1 MEIFLFI
8 LSFISGGVVLTV
20 AYNAYITTTIRK
32 RYNNLL
38 EFQKDLEQVQRDQ
51 FAQTDKIIKDMTNH
65 VNSIKLEMQ
74 NDNYSSLSELTN
86 DIDNLKGGIG
96 AIRNDIE
103 SDRKINEEEFRKVK
117 NKIQST
123 VGKIQDQLNDKTMI
137 GRY

>member
-1 MEIFLFI
+1 MDIFLFI

>member
-86 DIDNLKGGIG
+86 DIDNLKGSIG

-103 SDRKINEEEFRKVK
+103 SDSKINEEEFRKVK

-137 GRY
+137 GSY

>member
-1 MEIFLFI
+1 M
-8 LSFISGGVVLTV
+8 
-20 AYNAYITTTIRK
+20 
-32 RYNNLL
+32 YNNLL

>member
-51 FAQTDKIIKDMTNH
+51 FAQTDKIIKDMTSH

-74 NDNYSSLSELTN
+74 NDNYSSLSELTS
-86 DIDNLKGGIG
+86 DINNLKGSVG

-103 SDRKINEEEFRKVK
+103 GDRKINEDEFRKVRS
-117 NKIQST
+117 KIQST

>member
-1 MEIFLFI
+1 MELFIYI

-103 SDRKINEEEFRKVK
+103 SDRKINEDEFRKVK

>member
-103 SDRKINEEEFRKVK
+103 SDRKINEDEFRKVRS
-117 NKIQST
+117 KIQST

>member
-65 VNSIKLEMQ
+65 FNSIKLEKQ

-103 SDRKINEEEFRKVK
+103 SDRKINEDEFRKVK
-117 NKIQST
+117 YKIQST

>member
-1 MEIFLFI
+1 MELFIYI

-20 AYNAYITTTIRK
+20 AYNAYITTTIRV
-32 RYNNLL
+32 RYNSLL
-38 EFQKDLEQVQRDQ
+38 ELQKDLEQVQRDQ

-86 DIDNLKGGIG
+86 DIDNLKGSIG

-103 SDRKINEEEFRKVK
+103 SDRKINEDEFRKVRS
-117 NKIQST
+117 KIQST

>member
-20 AYNAYITTTIRK
+20 AYNAYITTTIRF
-32 RYNNLL
+32 RYNSLL
-38 EFQKDLEQVQRDQ
+38 ELQKDLEQVQRDQ

-65 VNSIKLEMQ
+65 FNSIKLEMQ

-86 DIDNLKGGIG
+86 DIDNLKGSIG

-103 SDRKINEEEFRKVK
+103 SDRKINEDEFRKVRS
-117 NKIQST
+117 KIQST

>member
-1 MEIFLFI
+1 MELFIYI

-20 AYNAYITTTIRK
+20 AYNAYITTTIRR

>member
-1 MEIFLFI
+1 MELFIYI

-20 AYNAYITTTIRK
+20 AYNAYITTTIRF
-32 RYNNLL
+32 RYNSLL
-38 EFQKDLEQVQRDQ
+38 ELQKDLEQVQRDQ

-65 VNSIKLEMQ
+65 FNSIKLEMQ

-86 DIDNLKGGIG
+86 DIDNLKGSIG

-103 SDRKINEEEFRKVK
+103 SDRKINEDEFRKVRS
-117 NKIQST
+117 KIQST

>member
-1 MEIFLFI
+1 MELFIYI

-20 AYNAYITTTIRK
+20 AYNAYITTTIRF
-32 RYNNLL
+32 RYNSLL
-38 EFQKDLEQVQRDQ
+38 ELQKDLEQVQRDQ

-65 VNSIKLEMQ
+65 FNSIKLEMQ
-74 NDNYSSLSELTN
+74 NDNYSSLSELNN
-86 DIDNLKGGIG
+86 DIDNLKGSIG

-103 SDRKINEEEFRKVK
+103 SDRKINEDEFRKVRS
-117 NKIQST
+117 KIQST

>member
-96 AIRNDIE
+96 AI
-103 SDRKINEEEFRKVK
+103 
-117 NKIQST
+117 
-123 VGKIQDQLNDKTMI
+123 GMI
-137 GRY
+137 

>member
-86 DIDNLKGGIG
+86 DIDNLKGSIG

>member
-137 GRY
+137 SRY

>member
-20 AYNAYITTTIRK
+20 AYNAYITTTISK

>member
-1 MEIFLFI
+1 
-8 LSFISGGVVLTV
+8 
-20 AYNAYITTTIRK
+20 
-32 RYNNLL
+32 
-38 EFQKDLEQVQRDQ
+38 
-51 FAQTDKIIKDMTNH
+51 MTNH

-86 DIDNLKGGIG
+86 DIDNLKGSIG

>member
-20 AYNAYITTTIRK
+20 TYNAYITTTIRV

-38 EFQKDLEQVQRDQ
+38 ELQKDLEQVQRDQ

-103 SDRKINEEEFRKVK
+103 SDRKINEDEFRKVRS
-117 NKIQST
+117 KIQST

>member
-1 MEIFLFI
+1 MELFIYI

-20 AYNAYITTTIRK
+20 AYNAYITTTIRF
-32 RYNNLL
+32 RYNSLL
-38 EFQKDLEQVQRDQ
+38 ELQKDLEQVQRDQ

-103 SDRKINEEEFRKVK
+103 SDRKINEDEFRKVRS
-117 NKIQST
+117 KIQST

>member
-1 MEIFLFI
+1 MELFIYI

-20 AYNAYITTTIRK
+20 AYNAYITTTIRF
-32 RYNNLL
+32 RYNSLL
-38 EFQKDLEQVQRDQ
+38 ELQKDLEQVQRDQ

>member
-20 AYNAYITTTIRK
+20 AYNAYITTTIRR

-103 SDRKINEEEFRKVK
+103 SDRKINEDEFRKVRS
-117 NKIQST
+117 KIQST

>member
-20 AYNAYITTTIRK
+20 TYNAYITTTIRV

-38 EFQKDLEQVQRDQ
+38 ELQKDLEQVQRDQ

-103 SDRKINEEEFRKVK
+103 SDRKINEDEFRKVK

>member
-38 EFQKDLEQVQRDQ
+38 EFQKDLEQIQRDQ
-51 FAQTDKIIKDMTNH
+51 FVQTDKVIKDMTEH
-65 VNSIKLEMQ
+65 VNSIKMEMQ
-74 NDNYSSLSELTN
+74 NDNYSSLAELNN
-86 DIDNLKGGIG
+86 DIESLKGNVG
-96 AIRNDIE
+96 ALRNDIE
-103 SDRKINEEEFRKVK
+103 SDRKINEGEFNKVRS
-117 NKIQST
+117 KIQST
-123 VGKIQDQLNDKTMI
+123 VGKIQDQLNDKSML

>member
-117 NKIQST
+117 NKIKST

>member
-1 MEIFLFI
+1 MELFIYI

-86 DIDNLKGGIG
+86 DIDNLKGSIG

>member
-1 MEIFLFI
+1 MELFIYI
-8 LSFISGGVVLTV
+8 LSFISDGVVLTV
-20 AYNAYITTTIRK
+20 AYNAYITTTIRF
-32 RYNNLL
+32 RYNSLL
-38 EFQKDLEQVQRDQ
+38 ELQKDLEQVQRDQ

-86 DIDNLKGGIG
+86 DIDNLKGSIG

-103 SDRKINEEEFRKVK
+103 SDRKINEDEFRKVRS
-117 NKIQST
+117 KIQST

>member
-1 MEIFLFI
+1 MELFIYI

-86 DIDNLKGGIG
+86 DIDNLKGSIG

-103 SDRKINEEEFRKVK
+103 SDRKINEDEFRKVRS
-117 NKIQST
+117 KIQST

>member
-86 DIDNLKGGIG
+86 DIDNLKGSIG

-103 SDRKINEEEFRKVK
+103 SDRKINEDEFRKVK

>member
-1 MEIFLFI
+1 MELFIYI

-20 AYNAYITTTIRK
+20 AYNAYITTTIRF
-32 RYNNLL
+32 RYNSVL
-38 EFQKDLEQVQRDQ
+38 ELQKDLEQVQRDQ

-86 DIDNLKGGIG
+86 DIDNLKGSIG

-103 SDRKINEEEFRKVK
+103 SDRKINEDEFRKVRS
-117 NKIQST
+117 KIQST

>member
-1 MEIFLFI
+1 MELFIYI